1 MKEWTK
7 MTIGL
12 PWWLSGKE
20 FTCQCRRH
28 RFDPW
33 ARKIPHVSKQLIPL
47 LNSTTTT
54 EPVLKSLGAHLLN
67 PHAATTEG
75 CVPRAQDL
83 QQEKPPQWE
92 DLTPQLELS
101 PHWPQLEKSLHRN
114 KDPAQLKKKKK
125 KDHRSTDQKK
135 QVHTNL
141 GLCVKK
147 QTGWYCVPFLQGNG
161 DSSYPWGQNRSRR
174 MKDCDMVMTKCY
186 AQVSCSKDSLKVLW
200 AGNRLNVGPSTF

>member
-1 MKEWTK
+1 MRINKDKHVNLDASLGILKGIQRETLENLMNCIRLREWQKIERRKMIKMKEWTK

-114 KDPAQLKKKKK
+114 KDPAQL
-125 KDHRSTDQKK
+125 
-135 QVHTNL
+135 
-141 GLCVKK
+141 
-147 QTGWYCVPFLQGNG
+147 
-161 DSSYPWGQNRSRR
+161 
-174 MKDCDMVMTKCY
+174 
-186 AQVSCSKDSLKVLW
+186 
-200 AGNRLNVGPSTF
+200 